1 MFSTVCTREAYRDE
15 STEKKTIRR
24 SSYISSLVSLGHLV
38 YLEQMS
44 LLLILALCEFLSQVR
59 ARNFA
64 SSWPSWNVLLWSG
77 WLSGR
82 RVHQEGVTPRGQSFC
97 PQRNDGQWQW
107 PLQII
112 NTLLAALVKRGKGTD
127 NIISRLFP
135 LILILQGSAHNLDR
149 RGTTYLP
156 NFPWR

>member
-1 MFSTVCTREAYRDE
+1 MRDKVQELLGGAGSTMFSTVCTREAYRDE

-64 SSWPSWNVLLWSG
+64 SSWPSWNVLL
-77 WLSGR
+77 
-82 RVHQEGVTPRGQSFC
+82 
-97 PQRNDGQWQW
+97 
-107 PLQII
+107 
-112 NTLLAALVKRGKGTD
+112 
-127 NIISRLFP
+127 
-135 LILILQGSAHNLDR
+135 
-149 RGTTYLP
+149 
-156 NFPWR
+156 